1 LPFESVLTD
10 VTMAKLLASL
20 LVVGV
25 NGLREAFQDQNGAYF
40 STEVDL
46 CEDALHGSLSVDFV
60 GDASLVAWD
69 PFGGYKWQ
77 DETKKKAKG
86 SFELTNWSDEPFMA
100 VTWGKVFRKRYS
112 ANCKT
117 ATVLRMKYVSEPNSV
132 GRGSK
137 QYHDEKKEYLVVKTL
152 GGQLKYREP
161 ASDPPPLTFQ
171 LSSAEDAFLV
181 CLPKSEVLHVFPKYT
196 FERRPYRDVIPTEA
210 QACVVNGVEGYAVKI
225 SGDRAAVTV
234 YTLSIP

>member
-1 LPFESVLTD
+1 
-10 VTMAKLLASL
+10 MAKLLASL

-25 NGLREAFQDQNGAYF
+25 NGFREAFQDQNGAYLF
-40 STEVDL
+40 EEVDL

-60 GDASLVAWD
+60 GDASLVALD

-77 DETKKKAKG
+77 GEKKENAKG
-86 SFELTNWSDEPFMA
+86 SFELTNWSNEPFMA
-100 VTWGKVFRKRYS
+100 LTWGKVFRKRYS
-112 ANCKT
+112 ADCKT
-117 ATVLRMKYVSEPNSV
+117 ATVLRMKYISEPNLMGLS
-132 GRGSK
+132 SK
-137 QYHDEKKEYLVVKTL
+137 QYHDEKKEHLVFKTL

-161 ASDPPPLTFQ
+161 ESHPPPLTFQ
-171 LSSAEDAFLV
+171 LKSAEEAFLI
-181 CLPKSEVLHVFPKYT
+181 CLPKPEVLHVFPAYA
-196 FERRPYRDVIPTEA
+196 FGLRPYRDVIPTEA